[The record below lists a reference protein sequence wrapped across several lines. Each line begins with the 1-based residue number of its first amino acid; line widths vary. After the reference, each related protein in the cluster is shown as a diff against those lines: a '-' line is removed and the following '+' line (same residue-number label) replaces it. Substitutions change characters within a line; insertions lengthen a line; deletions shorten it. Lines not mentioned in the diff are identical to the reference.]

1 MEKKNQVQK
10 PTSKAISWAV
20 FVATFE
26 IVLITLISVV
36 FPALIVRTVSPIA
49 EVDIDPWEPGIWAF
63 PLVMTNLIMLGI
75 GIAYFTKKLPSKI
88 TKSIHFI
95 LNFEVSKK
103 TAMFVI
109 VAALGLYIG
118 ASIQELDEEEQWS
131 DFAAVKEK
139 VDSYSPEQV
148 LQGFDIHVRWFL
160 LWSSVTVFDN
170 IRVVPLMASVSLL
183 IVTYLITLEISKKRF
198 AGLVALIIL
207 LQSQVFRAYDTT
219 ATYENFWTVLYI
231 LSLYLILKFWQASAF
246 SFILSIVSKGLTALF
261 LPMTFFFIYRAEIP
275 RKHKIYSAISYSV
288 IVVAGILAMT
298 LFGLSF
304 EGTGLVTVDF
314 ADLYFWQG
322 FTSMAYQL
330 RYDVIVLFFLLP
342 LIVGLFFA
350 ARRGILQAESIM
362 VLISGLLLI
371 SALLTGFTEV
381 TSQPYRYVPLVV
393 FFAMGVGT
401 ILSKKPEIIK
411 K

>member
-10 PTSKAISWAV
+10 PTSNAISWAV

-63 PLVMTNLIMLGI
+63 PLVITNLIMLGI

-139 VDSYSPEQV
+139 IDSYSPEQV

-362 VLISGLLLI
+362 VLISGLLLT

>member
-75 GIAYFTKKLPSKI
+75 GIAYYTKKLPSKI

-103 TAMFVI
+103 TALFVI

-139 VDSYSPEQV
+139 IDSYSPEQV

-246 SFILSIVSKGLTALF
+246 SFILSVISKGLTALF

-275 RKHKIYSAISYSV
+275 RKNKIYSAISYSV

-342 LIVGLFFA
+342 LIVGLFFT

-362 VLISGLLLI
+362 VLISGLLLT